1 VSTETELTAW
11 IISLWAL
18 WFSFSIVKEAQKG
31 KDSDFFVDPKFRK
44 KK

>member
-1 VSTETELTAW
+1 MSIDIVGW

-18 WFSFSIVKEAQKG
+18 WFSFNIAKEAQKG
-31 KDSDFFVDPKFRK
+31 KDSDIFVDPKFRK